1 MGAGPSW
8 PRMSASS
15 RSNFDVVIAGFGPV
29 GAVCAN
35 LLGQAGIKTLVV
47 ERAEAVYDKPRA
59 FALDHEIMRVFQNL
73 GLAAA
78 IAPHTAPFTPSEYY
92 GVEGQLIKRLG
103 SLPPPWPLGWP
114 PSMVFSQPPVEEALR
129 AKARAH
135 PSVEVLLG
143 CEFIDLEQKAEEI
156 AVKIRDDRGK
166 QKEIFTRYLVGC
178 DGASSTVRR

>member
-1 MGAGPSW
+1 MRRSAWWNSASSPKAPERPRSWASSCARSMGAGRNW

-15 RSNFDVVIAGFGPV
+15 LNNFDVVIAGFGPV

-47 ERAEAVYDKPRA
+47 ERAGAVYDKPRA

-92 GVEGQLIKRLG
+92 GVEG
-103 SLPPPWPLGWP
+103 
-114 PSMVFSQPPVEEALR
+114 
-129 AKARAH
+129 
-135 PSVEVLLG
+135 
-143 CEFIDLEQKAEEI
+143 
-156 AVKIRDDRGK
+156 
-166 QKEIFTRYLVGC
+166 
-178 DGASSTVRR
+178 